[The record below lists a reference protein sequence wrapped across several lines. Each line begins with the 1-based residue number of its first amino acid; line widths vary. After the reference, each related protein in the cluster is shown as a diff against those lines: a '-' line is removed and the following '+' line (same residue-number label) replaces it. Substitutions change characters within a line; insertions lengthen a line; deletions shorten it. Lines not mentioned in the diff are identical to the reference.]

1 MNINK
6 YKLPNFFIKK
16 LEKYRSH
23 SSDYIYDGNIF
34 YVDGFDDT
42 VTVKFTISINFPGEK
57 TLARNSS
64 KVYSK
69 ETFNKIF
76 YHINR
81 LDNWKKY
88 SVIETIFNKES
99 AEVLRSINDI

>member
-16 LEKYRSH
+16 LERYHSRS
-23 SSDYIYDGNIF
+23 SGYVYDGNIF
-34 YVDGFDDT
+34 YVEGLNDT

-57 TLARNSS
+57 TLVRDSS
-64 KVYSK
+64 KVYNK
-69 ETFNKIF
+69 ETFNKMF

-88 SVIETIFNKES
+88 YAVKAIFNNES